1 MPYYKFAR
9 NDIFYNSIKAHPQC
23 DFFIYDS
30 VTYYNNRPAVA
41 GMSASN
47 VPIGGVGHIS
57 LYEMN
62 VDRNTAL
69 HTYDPG
75 NDVTTLG
82 DGDPEGSQDSGVK
95 AKIFPFLT
103 KEGSLTSFRTVT
115 TSKFNS
121 DFAYG
126 NIVTGSYPLTA
137 TITREYFAADS
148 ARRHISGGLINT
160 LDYYKYLSPHYAY
173 SSSAP
178 PNNEK
183 AHPLGQVVPGCDKST
198 QQLSLIHIPSIFYGS
213 SIKKRSV
220 YLNFYI
226 TGTLAGQL
234 HDLNGNGELVEVTSS
249 IYQSGSNV
257 AGVVLYNEGFI
268 ILTGSWNIQE
278 NSITEK
284 YEGTSIA
291 AKAPKWVYWGA
302 GVEVTNGKSSI
313 PSSSFSLHFKGTT
326 YIPTITMFAHA
337 KKQLNFSNNPTF
349 LDFKS
354 GSHALGAELVDGGGY
369 FEPSKRAIKNTTT
382 SSHPSGTAPFKKQ
395 VFISKIGIY
404 DKNKNL
410 IAITKMASPIRKRE
424 EDDLTFKLKLDI

>member
-23 DFFIYDS
+23 DFYVYDS
-30 VTYYNNRPAVA
+30 VVYYNSRPLVA

-47 VPIGGVGHIS
+47 VPMGGVGHIS

-62 VDRNTAL
+62 VDRNSAL
-69 HTYDPG
+69 HTYNPG
-75 NDVTTLG
+75 NDVTNMGTAGAADASDL
-82 DGDPEGSQDSGVK
+82 SQDSGVK
-95 AKIFPFLT
+95 ALVFPFLT

-115 TSKFNS
+115 TSQFNS

-148 ARRHISGGLINT
+148 QRRHISGGLVNT
-160 LDYYKYLSPHYAY
+160 LNHYKYLSPHYAY

-178 PNNEK
+178 P
-183 AHPLGQVVPGCDKST
+183 GCDKST
-198 QQLSLIHIPSIFYGS
+198 QQLSLFHLPSIFYGS
-213 SIKKRSV
+213 SIKRRSV

-226 TGTLAGQL
+226 TGTLTAQL
-234 HDLNGNGELVEVTSS
+234 HDLNGNGELIEVTGTNANSS
-249 IYQSGSNV
+249 NAVG
-257 AGVVLYNEGFI
+257 GVVMYNEGFI
-268 ILTGSWNIQE
+268 ILTGSWNLQE

-284 YEGTSIA
+284 YEGTSVS
-291 AKAPKWVYWGA
+291 AKAPKWVYFGA
-302 GVEVTNGKSSI
+302 GANDGLAQSSI

-326 YIPTITMFAHA
+326 YTPTVTMFAHA
-337 KKQLNFSNNPTF
+337 KKELNFSNNPTF

-354 GSHALGAELVDGGGY
+354 GSAAGGASLIEDGGY
-369 FEPSKRAIKNTTT
+369 FEPKKRAIKNTTT
-382 SSHPSGTAPFKKQ
+382 SSYVSGTAPFKRQ

-410 IAITKMASPIRKRE
+410 IAITKLASPIRKRE